1 VLAELAAHQ
10 APLQALAWSCDGAL
24 LASAS
29 AQGTV
34 IRVHRL
40 PSANKVG
47 DKDSHRDVLE
57 CYYMHWP
64 ALPQTMCAIKY
75 GTNSCLGD
83 QYKFAPC

>member
-10 APLQALAWSCDGAL
+10 AALQALAWSHDGAL

-29 AQGTV
+29 VQGTV

-47 DKDSHRDVLE
+47 VVSKACVMNSSSAMNEPTCSLYKRVL
-57 CYYMHWP
+57 
-64 ALPQTMCAIKY
+64 
-75 GTNSCLGD
+75 
-83 QYKFAPC
+83 